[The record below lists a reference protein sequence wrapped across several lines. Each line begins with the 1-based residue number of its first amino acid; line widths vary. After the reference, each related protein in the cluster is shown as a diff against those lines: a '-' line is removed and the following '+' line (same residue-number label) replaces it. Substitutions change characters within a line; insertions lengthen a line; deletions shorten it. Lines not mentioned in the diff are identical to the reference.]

1 MSDVERYQR
10 AGDYVFGLMDSAERA
25 RAERDLELDDEFRL
39 AVSALTARIRAA
51 DREIAARE
59 RRESGWETIAAGLA
73 ALPQMQGR
81 LPFDAAPLADPST
94 PAAGE
99 PRPGRSLLPAAVA
112 AAFALG
118 VAAGFLAGHFWASA
132 QPAAVSTGAAP

>member
-25 RAERDLELDDEFRL
+25 RAERDLELDDDFRL
-39 AVSALTARIRAA
+39 AVSALTARIRVA
-51 DREIAARE
+51 DREIAARQ
-59 RRESGWETIAAGLA
+59 RRETGWETIAAGLA

-81 LPFDAAPLADPST
+81 LPFDTAPLPAWST
-94 PAAGE
+94 PPVGD

-118 VAAGFLAGHFWASA
+118 VAAGFLAGHFWAP
-132 QPAAVSTGAAP
+132 PAAVSTGAAP